1 MKCIEINFQNLDI
14 LVNERN
20 EAEKSKEKEIEY
32 YDNILKLIEEGFIS
46 ENYNISNLDNGK
58 DEIIKTEKIIITFT
72 TTENQKNNKNNN
84 MTSIDLGE
92 CETLL
97 RNFYNISDNET
108 LYMKKIDIQ
117 QKGLSTLKV
126 EYDVYAKIYR
136 NKLIKL
142 NLTICSNSKISIF
155 IPFII
160 DENIDKYNSSS
171 DYYNDICYTTTSEDG
186 TDILLK
192 DRQKE
197 FIDKNKIICQENCD
211 FTKYN
216 YEAFTALCSCEVK
229 ECDTSFADMNI
240 NKGKILDNFKNIKN
254 IVNFKFL
261 KCYNKL
267 FNKEGILNNI
277 GCFILLAAIFFH
289 ILTIFIFIMNQ
300 FSSIVNKINNILDLS
315 QLSKYHLVKENEKE
329 KKAKKEKGINKKEI
343 HRFKDNIISIH
354 KINNKKINTKKH
366 FYIKKFLDKSKIK
379 FNSKINS
386 KMNSKNTKYNKDRK
400 EINKKFID
408 EEINGFSYSFAIKYD
423 KRTYCQYYASLLKT
437 QHSLICAFFN
447 NDDYNSGIIKINL
460 FIIGFT
466 IEYTVNA
473 LFYNDDTMHKIYVSK
488 GDFDLEAQIPI
499 AIYST
504 IISMILNY
512 PLNFLALSN
521 DSIINFKQDN
531 IKINILK
538 KSKYLI
544 KTLTIKFTLYFII
557 SFLFLIFFWY
567 YISIFGVIYRNTQI
581 HLLKDTLISFILSLI
596 LPFFIY
602 LLPGMFRIF
611 SLSNAKK
618 KRECLYNLSKFLQ
631 SF

>member
-1 MKCIEINFQNLDI
+1 M
-14 LVNERN
+14 
-20 EAEKSKEKEIEY
+20 
-32 YDNILKLIEEGFIS
+32 KLIEEGFIS
-46 ENYNISNLDNGK
+46 ENYNISNLDNGE

-117 QKGLSTLKV
+117 QEGMSTLKV

-160 DENIDKYNSSS
+160 DENINKYNSSS

-216 YEAFTALCSCEVK
+216 YETFTALCSCEVK

-277 GCFILLAAIFFH
+277 GCFILLTAIFFH

-315 QLSKYHLVKENEKE
+315 QLSKYPKENEKE
-329 KKAKKEKGINKKEI
+329 KKAKKEKGINKKEM

-354 KINNKKINTKKH
+354 KI
-366 FYIKKFLDKSKIK
+366 
-379 FNSKINS
+379 
-386 KMNSKNTKYNKDRK
+386 KN
-400 EINKKFID
+400 IF
-408 EEINGFSYSFAIKYD
+408 
-423 KRTYCQYYASLLKT
+423 
-437 QHSLICAFFN
+437 
-447 NDDYNSGIIKINL
+447 
-460 FIIGFT
+460 
-466 IEYTVNA
+466 
-473 LFYNDDTMHKIYVSK
+473 
-488 GDFDLEAQIPI
+488 
-499 AIYST
+499 
-504 IISMILNY
+504 
-512 PLNFLALSN
+512 
-521 DSIINFKQDN
+521 
-531 IKINILK
+531 ILK
-538 KSKYLI
+538 SFWIKVKLNLI
-544 KTLTIKFTLYFII
+544 PK
-557 SFLFLIFFWY
+557 LI
-567 YISIFGVIYRNTQI
+567 Q
-581 HLLKDTLISFILSLI
+581 K
-596 LPFFIY
+596 
-602 LLPGMFRIF
+602 
-611 SLSNAKK
+611 
-618 KRECLYNLSKFLQ
+618 
-631 SF
+631 

>member
-1 MKCIEINFQNLDI
+1 MYDMFAYCYKVVTINLPNFRITESKKNQGMFYKNYKLKYINLPNFEVNSSSITTISLAFSECSSIVFINLNSFKINNDTITGGFLQLTYSNLKVCIRDENTINKLNEYKNLINCSDICFNENIKIDSKENKCVNNCDEIEFKYEFNNICYNECPNNTFPIEDEYLCLDKKPEGYYLSNNEKYKKCYDTCKSCDEGGSEKYNNCIECKTNYIHENGSIYNFLYELNINGFKNCMIKCTYYFFEKENKFICTINLSCPKGYFISHQNQMKCIEINFQNLDI

-46 ENYNISNLDNGK
+46 ENYNISNLDNGE
-58 DEIIKTEKIIITFT
+58 DEIIKTEKMIITFT

-84 MTSIDLGE
+84 MTRIDLGE

-117 QKGLSTLKV
+117 QEGLSTLKV

-171 DYYNDICYTTTSEDG
+171 GYYNDICYTTTSEDG

-216 YEAFTALCSCEVK
+216 YETFTALCSCEVK

-277 GCFILLAAIFFH
+277 GCFILLTAIFFH

-315 QLSKYHLVKENEKE
+315 QLSKYPLVKENEKE
-329 KKAKKEKGINKKEI
+329 KKAKKRKGN
-343 HRFKDNIISIH
+343 
-354 KINNKKINTKKH
+354 
-366 FYIKKFLDKSKIK
+366 
-379 FNSKINS
+379 
-386 KMNSKNTKYNKDRK
+386 
-400 EINKKFID
+400 
-408 EEINGFSYSFAIKYD
+408 
-423 KRTYCQYYASLLKT
+423 
-437 QHSLICAFFN
+437 
-447 NDDYNSGIIKINL
+447 
-460 FIIGFT
+460 
-466 IEYTVNA
+466 
-473 LFYNDDTMHKIYVSK
+473 
-488 GDFDLEAQIPI
+488 
-499 AIYST
+499 
-504 IISMILNY
+504 
-512 PLNFLALSN
+512 
-521 DSIINFKQDN
+521 
-531 IKINILK
+531 
-538 KSKYLI
+538 
-544 KTLTIKFTLYFII
+544 
-557 SFLFLIFFWY
+557 
-567 YISIFGVIYRNTQI
+567 
-581 HLLKDTLISFILSLI
+581 
-596 LPFFIY
+596 
-602 LLPGMFRIF
+602 
-611 SLSNAKK
+611 
-618 KRECLYNLSKFLQ
+618 
-631 SF
+631 

>member
-1 MKCIEINFQNLDI
+1 M
-14 LVNERN
+14 
-20 EAEKSKEKEIEY
+20 
-32 YDNILKLIEEGFIS
+32 
-46 ENYNISNLDNGK
+46 
-58 DEIIKTEKIIITFT
+58 
-72 TTENQKNNKNNN
+72 
-84 MTSIDLGE
+84 
-92 CETLL
+92 
-97 RNFYNISDNET
+97 
-108 LYMKKIDIQ
+108 
-117 QKGLSTLKV
+117 
-126 EYDVYAKIYR
+126 
-136 NKLIKL
+136 
-142 NLTICSNSKISIF
+142 
-155 IPFII
+155 
-160 DENIDKYNSSS
+160 
-171 DYYNDICYTTTSEDG
+171 
-186 TDILLK
+186 
-192 DRQKE
+192 
-197 FIDKNKIICQENCD
+197 
-211 FTKYN
+211 
-216 YEAFTALCSCEVK
+216 
-229 ECDTSFADMNI
+229 
-240 NKGKILDNFKNIKN
+240 
-254 IVNFKFL
+254 
-261 KCYNKL
+261 
-267 FNKEGILNNI
+267 
-277 GCFILLAAIFFH
+277 
-289 ILTIFIFIMNQ
+289 
-300 FSSIVNKINNILDLS
+300 
-315 QLSKYHLVKENEKE
+315 
-329 KKAKKEKGINKKEI
+329 

-386 KMNSKNTKYNKDRK
+386 KMNSKNTKYKRDRK
-400 EINKKFID
+400 ETNKKFID
-408 EEINGFSYSFAIKYD
+408 EEINGFSFSFAIKYD

-437 QHSLICAFFN
+437 QHSLICALFN

-602 LLPGMFRIF
+602 LLPGIFRIP
-611 SLSNAKK
+611 SLSNK
-618 KRECLYNLSKFLQ
+618 KRKCLYNFSKILQ